1 MKQTCPKRANLGL
14 LLSAAVLALTTVS
27 GHGAVISGAGGDS
40 KANATVI
47 TLAELAVGV
56 SCPGNTLGA
65 DNSFFNPASPSLP
78 FAYNGPDLWFTFTT
92 TTSLTLLASLDL
104 PGSTGDL
111 VLFLLGT
118 GGTNADV
125 LGNSPDQIGPGA
137 GPEILP
143 EITLTAGTYF
153 LVIDSFFAAPHAQ
166 SAGTFKLNIAPVAGI
181 PEPHLAGF
189 ASMSLV
195 LMSLARGRIRNC

>member
-1 MKQTCPKRANLGL
+1 MKQTCPTRATHGL
-14 LLSAAVLALTTVS
+14 LLAAAAIALTTVS
-27 GHGAVISGAGGDS
+27 GPAAVISGAGGGS

-47 TLAELAVGV
+47 TLAELAAGV

-65 DNSFFNPASPSLP
+65 DNSFFNPASPGLP

-92 TTSLTLLASLDL
+92 TTSLTLLASLHL
-104 PGSTGDL
+104 SGSTGDL
-111 VLFLLGT
+111 VLFLLGI

-143 EITLTAGTYF
+143 EITLAAGTYF
-153 LVIDSFFAAPHAQ
+153 LVIDSFFAAPQAQ

-195 LMSLARGRIRNC
+195 LMSLARGRIRNR

>member
-1 MKQTCPKRANLGL
+1 MSNFTKQTCPKRANLGL

-92 TTSLTLLASLDL
+92 TTSESFFTMTPPS
-104 PGSTGDL
+104 
-111 VLFLLGT
+111 V
-118 GGTNADV
+118 DV
-125 LGNSPDQIGPGA
+125 PTFQPGA
-137 GPEILP
+137 TCMLFVPIAVVSP
-143 EITLTAGTYF
+143 TPPSTMRAGE
-153 LVIDSFFAAPHAQ
+153 S
-166 SAGTFKLNIAPVAGI
+166 S
-181 PEPHLAGF
+181 
-189 ASMSLV
+189 S
-195 LMSLARGRIRNC
+195 